1 VPTADEF
8 LRAAELRAGLRR
20 VLRRSEQ
27 ISRRNGLTPQQYQ
40 LLLMIK
46 GASDRSQR
54 ATVSGL
60 VERLQLT
67 QSTVT
72 ELVQRAEES
81 GLLRRLQSEADRR
94 VVHLTLTEEA
104 ERRLRRALSEHG
116 EERKLL
122 AELVSD
128 DT

>member
-1 VPTADEF
+1 M
-8 LRAAELRAGLRR
+8 ELRRF
-20 VLRRSEQ
+20 LRRSEQ

-46 GASDRSQR
+46 GAPDGSER
-54 ATVSGL
+54 ATVGSL

-81 GLLRRLQSEADRR
+81 GLVGRVQSTEDGR
-94 VVHLTLTEEA
+94 VVYLTLTDEG
-104 ERRLRRALSEHG
+104 ERRLRSAWAEHG
-116 EERKLL
+116 EERALL
-122 AELVSD
+122 AELSD
-128 DT
+128 RG